1 MDNVYT
7 QHQPLLYDTID
18 NINKGRVHADRGA
31 PSFFRTDMVAAGRET
46 TRTTRMQ
53 DPRSLPKSD
62 RRRAMLVAQITL
74 AVV

>member
-18 NINKGRVHADRGA
+18 NINKGRVHAYRGA
-31 PSFFRTDMVAAGRET
+31 LSFQNDMVAAGRGT
-46 TRTTRMQ
+46 TRTTRML